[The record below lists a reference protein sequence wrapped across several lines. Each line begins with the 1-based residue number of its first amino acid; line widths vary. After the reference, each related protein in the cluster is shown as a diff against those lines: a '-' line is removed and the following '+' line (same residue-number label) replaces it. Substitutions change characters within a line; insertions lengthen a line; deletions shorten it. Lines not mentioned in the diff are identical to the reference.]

1 MELWHCP
8 FRGSGGETVGK
19 GEGFKEGWERGT
31 FSKRDIRPGPDRFAI
46 RSESVTLMS

>member
-19 GEGFKEGWERGT
+19 GVEGFKEGWERGT
-31 FSKRDIRPGPDRFAI
+31 FSKRIRDLALIDLRSGPSR
-46 RSESVTLMS
+46 